1 MDVVSPQKL
10 KLQVDGANEVS
21 ALLLRPSAARACF
34 VFAHG
39 AGAGMSHPSMER
51 VAAGLCERGV
61 ATLRYQFPYME
72 NGSKRPDLPP
82 LAHATVRA
90 AVAEAA
96 RCCSGL
102 ALFAGGR
109 SFGGRMTSQAQAVA
123 PLAGVH
129 GLAFLGF
136 PLHPAGKPSD
146 ARARHLSDIHVPML
160 FIQGTRDKLAELPLL
175 EPVVTRLGK
184 SASLHLVQEADHSF
198 HVLARSGRKDG
209 EVMREVVDTLS
220 AWIAKTAG

>member
-1 MDVVSPQKL
+1 MNIVSPQQLKL
-10 KLQVDGANEVS
+10 KVDSTTDVS
-21 ALLLRPSAARACF
+21 ALLLHPQKARACF

-39 AGAGMSHPSMER
+39 AGAGMTHEFMEK
-51 VAAGLCERGV
+51 VAAGLCDRGV

-109 SFGGRMTSQAQAVA
+109 SFGGRMTSQAQAGA

-129 GLAFLGF
+129 GL
-136 PLHPAGKPSD
+136 
-146 ARARHLSDIHVPML
+146 
-160 FIQGTRDKLAELPLL
+160 
-175 EPVVTRLGK
+175 
-184 SASLHLVQEADHSF
+184 
-198 HVLARSGRKDG
+198 
-209 EVMREVVDTLS
+209 
-220 AWIAKTAG
+220 